1 VAQERLH
8 GVIKGD
14 VQGVGF
20 RYFLIHRAQALGLT
34 GWVTNR
40 DDGVVEFIAEGSRQ
54 ALEQLERAAH
64 QGPRQARVA
73 AVEVNWSEATG
84 GLSRF
89 DIT

>member
-1 VAQERLH
+1 VERERLH

-20 RYFLIHRAQALGLT
+20 RFFMIRRAQALGLT
-34 GWVTNR
+34 GWVKNR
-40 DDGVVEFIAEGSRQ
+40 DDGVVEFVAEGSRRD
-54 ALEQLERAAH
+54 LEQLERAARE
-64 QGPRQARVA
+64 GPRQARVA

-84 GLSRF
+84 DLNRF

>member
-1 VAQERLH
+1 MEPERIH

-20 RYFLIHRAQALGLT
+20 RFFLIRRAEALGLT

-40 DDGVVEFIAEGSRQ
+40 DDGVVEFVAEGRRQ
-54 ALEQLERAAH
+54 DLEQLERAARE
-64 QGPRQARVA
+64 GPRMARVT

-84 GLSRF
+84 DLNRF

>member
-1 VAQERLH
+1 MDSERLH
-8 GVIKGD
+8 GVVKGD

-20 RYFLIHRAQALGLT
+20 RFFLIRRAQALGLT

-40 DDGVVEFIAEGSRQ
+40 DDGVVEFVAEGPRP
-54 ALEQLERAAH
+54 ALEQLERAARE
-64 QGPRQARVA
+64 GPRQARVS

-84 GLSRF
+84 DLSRF

>member
-1 VAQERLH
+1 MGPEQIH

-20 RYFLIHRAQALGLT
+20 RFFLIRRAQALGLT

-40 DDGVVEFIAEGSRQ
+40 DDGVVEFVAEGGRQ
-54 ALEQLERAAH
+54 DLERLAQAARE
-64 QGPRQARVA
+64 GPRMARVTT
-73 AVEVNWSEATG
+73 VEVNWSEATG
-84 GLSRF
+84 DLNRF

>member
-1 VAQERLH
+1 MAQERLH

-20 RYFLIHRAQALGLT
+20 RYYLIRRAQALGLT
-34 GWVTNR
+34 GWVANR
-40 DDGVVEFIAEGSRQ
+40 DDGVVEFVAEGSRRN
-54 ALEQLERAAH
+54 LEQLERAAH
-64 QGPRQARVA
+64 EGPRQARVA

-84 GLSRF
+84 DLNRF